1 MSNIHHNHT
10 KLFLKSFNSLSQIS
24 NSKVLDMGCGDGFAS
39 SQFLLHGAATVH
51 AYDPFKLAPELCSDL
66 NIPYYSQITQ
76 LDSDYDIVWM
86 HHVLEHVPD
95 YLALLQDIRSRLKD
109 TGWLWMAV
117 PNMANHTVFSPGHI
131 NNFMAPQLVEIL
143 RLAEFGIKDMS
154 IWAHQGQLRIRVP
167 KLGMLQYP
175 QPMLRSIKDT
185 GRCPS
190 ELLNKWNW

>member
-1 MSNIHHNHT
+1 
-10 KLFLKSFNSLSQIS
+10 
-24 NSKVLDMGCGDGFAS
+24 
-39 SQFLLHGAATVH
+39 
-51 AYDPFKLAPELCSDL
+51 
-66 NIPYYSQITQ
+66 
-76 LDSDYDIVWM
+76 
-86 HHVLEHVPD
+86 
-95 YLALLQDIRSRLKD
+95 
-109 TGWLWMAV
+109 MAV